1 MVKKGKMTVES
12 IISTDE
18 QQRLIV
24 IPDGKIISQIV
35 ADTLARLEEEGENML
50 LLQQYTAEDR
60 KPIDDLEVRQVFTA
74 RRASELPPVYKAH
87 DIEYLSIT
95 GFRNG
100 RDTVRL
106 SANICES
113 NMKPC
118 LLLGIT
124 LNQDGEVESGR
135 IIVRDRMRLDFE
147 QTPEG
152 PRAVESYREDELED
166 ARDILER
173 DLPGVFERL
182 ADLARAA

>member
-1 MVKKGKMTVES
+1 MVIKIKMTAE
-12 IISTDE
+12 IITILE
-18 QQRLIV
+18 IQQRLIV

-35 ADTLARLEEEGENML
+35 ADTLARLDEGEANML
-50 LLQQYTAEDR
+50 LLHQYTAEGQ
-60 KPIDDLEVRQVFTA
+60 KPIGDLEVRQVFTA

-152 PRAVESYREDELED
+152 PRAVEFYREEELED

-173 DLPGVFERL
+173 DLPRVFGEL
-182 ADLARAA
+182 AGLAKGA